1 MRTTSV
7 LCLLL
12 LGGCAAA
19 NETLPRTGVLRART
33 VPHASGNTAPVAFK
47 VNARHLG
54 LGAGGPCETDDRMA
68 VVTAKPGE
76 VTPMPRVT
84 SPGTSVPIPNACAVT
99 HGAPG
104 LKGSVPGVPGTVQ
117 PVPGPKGGG
126 PGVLRPSEP
135 VQAPPKELQP

>member
-1 MRTTSV
+1 MMRNTSA

-19 NETLPRTGVLRART
+19 HETLPRPGVLRPRAVQHVNGT
-33 VPHASGNTAPVAFK
+33 VEPVSFK
-47 VNARHLG
+47 VNTIRSLGVGART
-54 LGAGGPCETDDRMA
+54 PCETNDRMPVGTVA
-68 VVTAKPGE
+68 PEQVP
-76 VTPMPRVT
+76 PMPRAT

-104 LKGSVPGVPGTVQ
+104 LEGSVPGVLR
-117 PVPGPKGGG
+117 KGQ
-126 PGVLRPSEP
+126 P

>member
-1 MRTTSV
+1 MMRNTSA

-19 NETLPRTGVLRART
+19 HETLPRPGVLRPRT
-33 VPHASGNTAPVAFK
+33 VLHASGTTEPVAFK

-54 LGAGGPCETDDRMA
+54 LGAGGPCETNDRMA
-68 VVTAKPGE
+68 VVTAEPGQ

-99 HGAPG
+99 PLASGP
-104 LKGSVPGVPGTVQ
+104 KGSVPGVLR
-117 PVPGPKGGG
+117 KGQ
-126 PGVLRPSEP
+126 P
-135 VQAPPKELQP
+135 VQAPPKAPQP